1 MTSPDRSLPTRL
13 VHAVNAV
20 HALSDDAWR
29 ALHPLVTR
37 HTYAAREHVAPRGS
51 VQRSVGLLEHGH
63 VRAYVTTADGK
74 HYNKH
79 LFVAPTFVGDYAS
92 LLTGQPVLVPQQALT
107 ACIVWWIDRDALRDL
122 EARHPSIAMLQR
134 RFAEALYLAKERR
147 EIEIATLDA
156 TARYDALVRDHPAL
170 DQAIPLYEIA
180 AYLGITP
187 TQLSR
192 IRRRRG

>member
-1 MTSPDRSLPTRL
+1 MSDVRSLPPRL
-13 VHAVNAV
+13 VHVVNAV
-20 HALSDDAWR
+20 HPQPDDAWR
-29 ALHPLVTR
+29 ALHALVTR
-37 HTYAAREHVAPRGS
+37 RTYAARDHVAPLGS
-51 VQRSVGLLEHGH
+51 VQRTIGLLEHGH

-79 LFVAPTFVGDYAS
+79 LFVAPTLVGDYAS
-92 LLTGQPVLVPQQALT
+92 LITGEPVVVPQQALT
-107 ACIVWWIDRDALRDL
+107 PCVVWWIDRDALHDL
-122 EARHPSIAMLQR
+122 ETRHPSIAMLQR

-156 TARYDALVRDHPAL
+156 TARYDALVRAHPEL

-192 IRRRRG
+192 IRRRRAR

>member
-1 MTSPDRSLPTRL
+1 VRT
-13 VHAVNAV
+13 VNAV
-20 HALSDDAWR
+20 HGLSDDAWC
-29 ALHPLVTR
+29 ALDSLVTR
-37 HTYAAREHVAPRGS
+37 RTYRAREHLAPLGS
-51 VQRSVGLLEHGH
+51 LQRSVGLLEHGH

-92 LLTGQPVLVPQQALT
+92 LLTGQPVVVPQQALT
-107 ACIVWWIDRDALRDL
+107 PCVVWWIDRDALGDL

-156 TARYDALVRDHPAL
+156 SARYDALVHAHPEL

-192 IRRRRG
+192 IRRRKR